1 MYVAFAFDDAFS
13 SFFFPRFP
21 RSIREAP
28 LVQASFSLNFPL
40 PGTYFG
46 YSSDFCVSGSSFGCA
61 KGSVVG

>member
-1 MYVAFAFDDAFS
+1 MEFAFVSAFS

-21 RSIREAP
+21 RSIKEAP

-46 YSSDFCVSGSSFGCA
+46 YSSDFKASGSSFGCA
-61 KGSVVG
+61 NGSLVG